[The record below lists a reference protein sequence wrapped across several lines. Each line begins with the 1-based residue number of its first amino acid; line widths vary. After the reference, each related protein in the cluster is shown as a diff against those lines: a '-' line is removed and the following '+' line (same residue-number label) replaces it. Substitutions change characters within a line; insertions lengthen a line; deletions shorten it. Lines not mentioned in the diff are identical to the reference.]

1 MFAERWC
8 SQQMTAVVSILPV
21 GGAAYIAA
29 EAAELEAEQQKRIF
43 SLSRPAI

>member
-1 MFAERWC
+1 
-8 SQQMTAVVSILPV
+8 MTAVGKILIRINLAS

-29 EAAELEAEQQKRIF
+29 EGAEIEAEQQKRIF